1 MNLISQMFNA
11 IGNRLNYLSGSDVL
25 FIVCAIVLPP
35 LAVILKVGMTSQ
47 FFINI
52 ILTILG
58 IVPGQIHALWVVLFM

>member
-1 MNLISQMFNA
+1 MFNE
-11 IGNRLNYLSGSDVL
+11 IGNRLSYLSGNDVL
-25 FIVCAIVLPP
+25 FIVCAIFLPP